1 MINWALPWLK
11 LPWFIKKYQKI
22 KPPIRHLTDGEV
34 ALALSVFGELMDY
47 SRVRVV
53 NYPYIPWQSD
63 DVFIAPNGWIFVG
76 GRHYRDDFSAH
87 GRLYQQIFIHEMTHV
102 LQYQHG
108 INVLLR
114 GAWLQTLHYLS
125 LKNTTLI
132 DTPSINARAFG
143 IITLSN
149 KGASPSTSIWARFP
163 TSCVKDTKKAS
174 PKTCFFVL

>member
-34 ALALSVFGELMDY
+34 ALARGVFGELMDY
-47 SRVRVV
+47 NRVRVV

-108 INVLLR
+108 INVLLK
-114 GAWLQTLHYLS
+114 GAWLQTLYYLS
-125 LKNTTLI
+125 LKKYNPYRYTFDQYKSFWDYNIEQQGRIAEHIYLGKI
-132 DTPSINARAFG
+132 PNILCKRH
-143 IITLSN
+143 
-149 KGASPSTSIWARFP
+149 
-163 TSCVKDTKKAS
+163 
-174 PKTCFFVL
+174 